1 MKTIE
6 KIILGINMV
15 SPWILGFVGIFV
27 CAFCI
32 PSRLFDYIERLELLE
47 LSSLRPIMNII
58 SLNNQSLY
66 NGTLYPLFGKY
77 KGFRGGHK
85 YQYCHLNF
93 PGSCE
98 DDIIRGKK
106 RTCSGEYKDIPMGDC
121 INNINIPETNYSYYK
136 GKYLYSIK
144 TNKTLNYQNLLKI
157 AIPENENCGEN
168 QKKCGYLN
176 KGLIL
181 CFNKDEQCPINDII
195 INNKSEYFE
204 NEINYTTIE
213 INEKEYIH
221 FTNQKVD
228 NQIILDLSISIEH
241 PLSRI
246 EITEDDYYDNGYK
259 LNDKELNMYYNGDI
273 NNIKTYKKI
282 YNTGMTYKD
291 FLEVNNMYEKLQNE
305 ISPRF
310 LSSNVFI
317 YKRYP
322 IPVGLTFKDSN
333 YYNSRYYTAYVLNYV
348 SCGFFFA
355 SFAGEVVILITDHK
369 IIGYIVKKIFEFG
382 ICLFF
387 FLTVG
392 FLGKINV
399 FGDDSE
405 LFKENNFHIIQLEI
419 FHIFYFCFAI
429 IKNLG
434 TLFLLYNEYKSN
446 KTYKEN
452 KSNEPEGDTKTTEL
466 VNDYKT
472 TTKSSDFENND

>member
-1 MKTIE
+1 
-6 KIILGINMV
+6 
-15 SPWILGFVGIFV
+15 
-27 CAFCI
+27 
-32 PSRLFDYIERLELLE
+32 
-47 LSSLRPIMNII
+47 
-58 SLNNQSLY
+58 
-66 NGTLYPLFGKY
+66 
-77 KGFRGGHK
+77 
-85 YQYCHLNF
+85 
-93 PGSCE
+93 
-98 DDIIRGKK
+98 
-106 RTCSGEYKDIPMGDC
+106 
-121 INNINIPETNYSYYK
+121 
-136 GKYLYSIK
+136 
-144 TNKTLNYQNLLKI
+144 
-157 AIPENENCGEN
+157 
-168 QKKCGYLN
+168 
-176 KGLIL
+176 
-181 CFNKDEQCPINDII
+181 
-195 INNKSEYFE
+195 
-204 NEINYTTIE
+204 
-213 INEKEYIH
+213 
-221 FTNQKVD
+221 
-228 NQIILDLSISIEH
+228 
-241 PLSRI
+241 
-246 EITEDDYYDNGYK
+246 
-259 LNDKELNMYYNGDI
+259 MYYNGDI

-291 FLEVNNMYEKLQNE
+291 FLEINNMYEQLQNE

-369 IIGYIVKKIFEFG
+369 IIGYIVKSIFEFG

-466 VNDYKT
+466 VNEYNIPSDKIHFFTWLITEATANEQNDAANKKVFDCFTFLNEFDVLKLRFELLDPVVDYFVISELELTHQWNEKPLYFKENRSLFEKYAHKIIYICPPRKDYPAKYES
-472 TTKSSDFENND
+472 TKDHPLKWQAYPCG